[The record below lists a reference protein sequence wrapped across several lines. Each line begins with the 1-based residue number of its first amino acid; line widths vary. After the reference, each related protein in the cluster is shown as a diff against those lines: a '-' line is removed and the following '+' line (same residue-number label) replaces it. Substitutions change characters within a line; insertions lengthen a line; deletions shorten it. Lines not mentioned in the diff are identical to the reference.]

1 MNTEAV
7 LFALIRNVICG
18 ESISEE
24 VKTACASPL
33 LEDVYT
39 LAARHDLAHLVGQA
53 VSKLELPESETLT
66 KCKMAA
72 MAAFSRYIRLEHVYQ
87 QVCQALEDAQIP
99 FLPLKGSVLRV
110 YYPEPWMRTSCD
122 VDVLVKEAQLDAAAN
137 ILKET
142 LGYRFAGKTQHDL
155 TFLSPSGVHIELHFD
170 LVENGRANAAATVL
184 RKVWKDAS
192 CKEGYSFWY
201 EMSDAFFY
209 FYHIAH
215 MAKHFEISGCGIRP
229 ILDLWL
235 LDNLVKGNQNDRDT
249 LLQSV
254 GLLQFATAS
263 RKLSR
268 VWFDGEAKDH
278 FSERLQ
284 NFVLHGGVYGSMDN
298 WVVLQQESKGS
309 KWAYVL
315 SRIFTPYKVLKKR
328 YPILENH
335 RWLAPVMQ
343 VRRWF
348 TLLRL
353 DVRSRLKRELAINR
367 SIEGTDAGD
376 TGVLLDTLGINT
388 PK

>member
-1 MNTEAV
+1 MSKESV
-7 LFALIRNVICG
+7 LLELIRSVICG
-18 ESISEE
+18 GTVSDET
-24 VKTACASPL
+24 KTACTPDL
-33 LEDVYT
+33 LEAVYI

-53 VSKLELPESETLT
+53 VSKLDLPESETLT

-72 MAAFSRYIRLEHVYQ
+72 MAAFSRYVQLEHAYQ
-87 QVCQALEDAQIP
+87 QVCRAFEEAQIP

-122 VDVLVKEAQLDAAAN
+122 VDILVKEAQLDAAAN
-137 ILKET
+137 VLEET
-142 LGYRFAGKTQHDL
+142 VGYRFAGKTQHDI

-170 LVENGRANAAATVL
+170 LVEDGRANAAATVL
-184 RKVWKDAS
+184 RKVWEEAS
-192 CKEGYSFWY
+192 CKEGHSFWY

-235 LDNLVKGNQNDRDT
+235 LDNLAKGNQNDRDT

-254 GLLQFATAS
+254 GLLQFATAA

-268 VWFDGEAKDH
+268 VWFNGEAKDP

-284 NFVLHGGVYGSMDN
+284 NFLLHGGVYGSMDN

-309 KWAYVL
+309 TRAYVL
-315 SRIFTPYKVLKKR
+315 SRIFKPYEVLKKR
-328 YPILENH
+328 YPILEKH
-335 RWLAPVMQ
+335 RWLTPVMQ

-348 TLLRL
+348 TLLRP
-353 DVRSRLKRELAINR
+353 DVASRAKKEISVSLEHC
-367 SIEGTDAGD
+367 ETDSESN
-376 TGVLLDTLGINT
+376 LLRDLGIHNAL
-388 PK
+388 